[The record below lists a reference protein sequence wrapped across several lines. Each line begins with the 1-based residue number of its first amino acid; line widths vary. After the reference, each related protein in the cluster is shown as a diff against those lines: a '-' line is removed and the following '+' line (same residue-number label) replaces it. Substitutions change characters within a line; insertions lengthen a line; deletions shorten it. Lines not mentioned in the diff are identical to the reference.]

1 MYYIGLYDQGY
12 KVSIQYYNIIISQ
25 KHISKSQNSMYGFT
39 ELYNS
44 WWCNKK
50 NVSTSTTT

>member
-50 NVSTSTTT
+50 NVSSTTT